1 MNLFPTPLPPK
12 PDCNGDACCSG
23 EEGDGKLHAH
33 LLPARIMKKSRRIP
47 KTNTDVD
54 LMEEDAGYEKEGE
67 ASVRR
72 PLLQTF
78 PGAAISGV

>member
-1 MNLFPTPLPPK
+1 
-12 PDCNGDACCSG
+12 
-23 EEGDGKLHAH
+23 
-33 LLPARIMKKSRRIP
+33 MKKSRRIP
-47 KTNTDVD
+47 KTNTHVD